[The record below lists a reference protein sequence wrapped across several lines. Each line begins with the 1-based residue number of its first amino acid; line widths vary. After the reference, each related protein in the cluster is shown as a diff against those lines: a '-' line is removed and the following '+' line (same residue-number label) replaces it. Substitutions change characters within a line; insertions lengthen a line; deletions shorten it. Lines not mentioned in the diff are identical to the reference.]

1 MLRLRRS
8 KSKVQLL
15 QEEIDFLRAGYA
27 QLQNYVLMTGGGA
40 PVSAPKLPPALAEWG
55 EPGDAAIKDVRE
67 AARRMYTTEEEED
80 IEYQLQEGLIGEAE
94 AKRLLAEADAIANDI
109 EVM

>member
-1 MLRLRRS
+1 MRLRLPW
-8 KSKVQLL
+8 KTKAQLL

-40 PVSAPKLPPALAEWG
+40 PVSAPNLPAVLADWG

-67 AARRMYTTEEEED
+67 EARRMYSTEEEED
-80 IEYQLQEGLIGEAE
+80 IQYALEEGLIGEAE